1 MKHAY
6 TTMENTDCML
16 YYMLNNTL
24 VSTGIGHLR
33 DIKGTTSLKSD
44 VPLQY
49 FNWDEF
55 DFMKPPLNKVCIK
68 CELLLL
74 LLHRLLMD

>member
-1 MKHAY
+1 
-6 TTMENTDCML
+6 ML
-16 YYMLNNTL
+16 TQLWRIQIVCDILHGNNSV

-33 DIKGTTSLKSD
+33 EIKGTTSLKSD

-55 DFMKPPLNKVCIK
+55 DFMKPPLNKVRI
-68 CELLLL
+68 EYEQLLCCT
-74 LLHRLLMD
+74 DC